1 MTKKKI
7 LVVDFD
13 EKSAESLRGFLE
25 DEGFDAL
32 VACDGETGLD
42 KAKQEK
48 PDLVILEPML
58 PKLHGFELCGIITH
72 DMDPKIPVII
82 LTKFYREEQFKIE
95 SLRSFGASAFV
106 SKPFE
111 RTEMRQLISD
121 LIPGENGTG
130 DELNGVEIPDTPVED
145 TLEELQSA
153 ESGLVPDPKAVRMME
168 TKEAESKEMTAEEA
182 GPEETEPKEIK
193 PNELGTDP
201 PESNEPEIEKPE
213 INEPE
218 SGEFESGEPKSKDF
232 DPEELKSK
240 ESDPKDIEPEG
251 SEPENSQPQDQPP
264 QVFQPRNLDK
274 DFMESISDP
283 ESASPEPRLEDDFAQ
298 ELDAMMQ
305 DAFSDFGLGGSA
317 KKTSPLHADPS
328 KTAAP
333 PGETAPEP
341 PVFESGSVDPEPKAR
356 PQDNV
361 MQKLEAIARAG
372 APEPAKEASAPE
384 ELNEDSKEN
393 DASRAEA
400 VAETMENELELKIKE
415 VADQETEDAEPDALA
430 EIPVE
435 AQEAAADSAL
445 EKKSLHSELQEVVE
459 EEDVFGTFG
468 DDEEKSGSGFFK
480 NILGRLKGV
489 PTKIVVPMAAVFII
503 ILVSLILILR
513 PDESGE
519 SPAQQGSL
527 GLTTIGQP
535 LPGTGGAE
543 DGQSSEENPP
553 GEARSAQDLEG
564 IDTSAEGS
572 QGSASVPSEKP
583 REDPAPPPSATPQV
597 TAEIQ
602 EAELTPQL
610 IGDRNPRSDS
620 EDQPLITQQ
629 LPQNLAVSSAITD
642 TSAAGITEI
651 TIPST
656 LTGQSEDS
664 APAAREA
671 SKIRQGDI
679 VSIQLVDRQPEPIH
693 KELPRFPPAARG
705 RGVSGIVMINALISE
720 TGDVIQTVVIRRL
733 DSPYGF
739 NQVAE
744 NAVKKWKFSPAEKD
758 GVRVKVWKAIPIA
771 FSENMD

>member
-1 MTKKKI
+1 
-7 LVVDFD
+7 L
-13 EKSAESLRGFLE
+13 
-25 DEGFDAL
+25 
-32 VACDGETGLD
+32 
-42 KAKQEK
+42 K
-48 PDLVILEPML
+48 P
-58 PKLHGFELCGIITH
+58 
-72 DMDPKIPVII
+72 
-82 LTKFYREEQFKIE
+82 
-95 SLRSFGASAFV
+95 
-106 SKPFE
+106 
-111 RTEMRQLISD
+111 
-121 LIPGENGTG
+121 
-130 DELNGVEIPDTPVED
+130 
-145 TLEELQSA
+145 
-153 ESGLVPDPKAVRMME
+153 
-168 TKEAESKEMTAEEA
+168 
-182 GPEETEPKEIK
+182 
-193 PNELGTDP
+193 
-201 PESNEPEIEKPE
+201 
-213 INEPE
+213 
-218 SGEFESGEPKSKDF
+218 
-232 DPEELKSK
+232 K
-240 ESDPKDIEPEG
+240 ESDPKDIEPKE
-251 SEPENSQPQDQPP
+251 SEPENSKPQDQAPE
-264 QVFQPRNLDK
+264 VFQPRNLDK
-274 DFMESISDP
+274 DLMESVSDP
-283 ESASPEPRLEDDFAQ
+283 EPASTEPRLEDDFAQ

-317 KKTSPLHADPS
+317 KKTSPLHADAG

-333 PGETAPEP
+333 QGEAAPEP

-356 PQDNV
+356 PQDDV

-372 APEPAKEASAPE
+372 APEPAEEASAPE

-393 DASRAEA
+393 DASRAET

-415 VADQETEDAEPDALA
+415 LGDQETEDAEPDATA

-435 AQEAAADSAL
+435 AQKAVEDSAL
-445 EKKSLHSELQEVVE
+445 EQKSLRPELQEVVE
-459 EEDVFGTFG
+459 EDDVFGTFG

-513 PDESGE
+513 PDDSGE

-527 GLTTIGQP
+527 GLTTIAQP
-535 LPGTGGAE
+535 LPGTDGAE
-543 DGQSSEENPP
+543 DGRSSEENPP
-553 GEARSAQDLEG
+553 GEARSAQDLDG
-564 IDTSAEGS
+564 TDTSTEGS

-583 REDPAPPPSATPQV
+583 REDPAPPPSATSQV

-610 IGDRNPRSDS
+610 IGDRNPRSDAG
-620 EDQPLITQQ
+620 DQPLITQH
-629 LPQNLAVSSAITD
+629 LPQNRAVSSALTD
-642 TSAAGITEI
+642 TSPAGITEI
-651 TIPST
+651 AIPST
-656 LTGQSEDS
+656 LTGRSEDS

-671 SKIRQGDI
+671 SKIREGDI

-693 KELPRFPPAARG
+693 KELPRFPQAARG